1 MKKFSRVTSLL
12 LLISTGC
19 SRHPQTLP
27 DRTPPVA
34 AAIIAVSAA
43 TVPSALTFTGVVAAQ
58 QAAEIS
64 SQILAPIAELRVREG
79 DRVTR
84 GQVLVRLSSAALA
97 AGVQQAESQVA
108 AARQQESAAAAQ
120 ELLASETFARYQ
132 TLDQRHSVTP
142 HEFDQVR
149 TGFAAAQAQ
158 RQAAAALVQAAQSA
172 ATQSHA
178 NQAFTVITA
187 PFAGVVTAKFV
198 DAGAMAT
205 PGMPILRI
213 EDVRQHE
220 VDIQVN
226 EAMMAKLRP
235 GALVQVST
243 SAANPTE
250 APTNA
255 RIREIVPSADPAAHT
270 FLVKIALPASTG
282 LYSGMTANVV
292 VSTAN
297 LSAITLPRSSIRERG
312 QLDSVLALDRD
323 SVAQIRY
330 VNLGRQ
336 FGDRVEVTS
345 GLTAGDRVLAHPDD
359 ALIGRR
365 IEPRP

>member
-1 MKKFSRVTSLL
+1 MKNFSLMGASLL
-12 LLISTGC
+12 LLNFAGC
-19 SRHPQTLP
+19 SRHPQALP
-27 DRTPPVA
+27 DRAPPVA
-34 AAIIAVSAA
+34 AAVIAVSTA
-43 TVPSALTFTGVVAAQ
+43 TVPAALSFTGVIAAQ
-58 QAAEIS
+58 QAADIS

-84 GQVLVRLSSAALA
+84 GQILVRLSSAALA

-120 ELLASETFARYQ
+120 ERLASETFARYQ

-149 TGFAAAQAQ
+149 TGFEAAQAQ
-158 RQAAAALVQAAQSA
+158 HQAAAAQVQAAQSA
-172 ATQSHA
+172 AAQSRA
-178 NQAFTVITA
+178 NQSFTVITA
-187 PFAGVVTAKFV
+187 PFAGVVSAKFV

-205 PGMPILRI
+205 PGTPLLRI
-213 EDVRQHE
+213 EDTRQHE

-226 EAMMAKLRP
+226 ESMLAKLRP
-235 GALVQVST
+235 GSLVQVITGS
-243 SAANPTE
+243 ANPTE
-250 APTNA
+250 A

-270 FLVKIALPASTG
+270 FTVKIALPASTG

-292 VSTAN
+292 VPTGQQT
-297 LSAITLPRSSIRERG
+297 AITLPRSSIRERG
-312 QLDSVLALDRD
+312 QLDSVLALDG
-323 SVAQIRY
+323 SSAAQIRY
-330 VNLGRQ
+330 VNLGRL
-336 FGDRVEVTS
+336 FGDRVEVTG
-345 GLTAGDRVLAHPDD
+345 GLNPGDRVLAHPDD

>member
-1 MKKFSRVTSLL
+1 MKNFSRQASLL
-12 LLISTGC
+12 FLIAAGC
-19 SRHPQTLP
+19 SRHSQILP
-27 DRTPPVA
+27 DKTESMSAEV
-34 AAIIAVSAA
+34 IKVSVE
-43 TVPSALTFTGVVAAQ
+43 TVPSVLPFTGVIAAR
-58 QAAEIS
+58 QAADIS
-64 SQILAPIAELRVREG
+64 SQILAPVAELRVREG
-79 DRVTR
+79 DRVAR
-84 GQVLVRLSSAALA
+84 GQVLVRLSSASLA

-120 ELLASETFARYQ
+120 EQLASDTFTRYQ
-132 TLDQRHSVTP
+132 ALDQRHSVTP

-149 TGFAAAQAQ
+149 TAFAAAQAQ
-158 RQAAAALVQAAQSA
+158 HQAAAAQVQAAQSA
-172 ATQSHA
+172 ANQSRA

-205 PGMPILRI
+205 PGTPLLRI

-226 EAMMAKLRP
+226 ESMLAKLRP
-235 GALVQVST
+235 GALVQVATST
-243 SAANPTE
+243 ENSING
-250 APTNA
+250 PTNGT
-255 RIREIVPSADPAAHT
+255 IREIVPSADPSAHT
-270 FLVKIALPASTG
+270 FMVKIALPASTA

-292 VSTAN
+292 VPAAQLN
-297 LSAITLPRSSIRERG
+297 AITLPRSSITERG
-312 QLDSVLALDRD
+312 QMDSVLALDAN

-330 VNLGRQ
+330 VNLGRL
-336 FGDRVEVTS
+336 FADRVEVTS
-345 GLTAGDRVLAHPDD
+345 GLNAGDRVLARPED

>member
-1 MKKFSRVTSLL
+1 MKTFSRGASLV
-12 LLISTGC
+12 LLIGAGC
-19 SRHPQTLP
+19 SRQPQTLP
-27 DRTPPVA
+27 DQTPRVA
-34 AAIIAVSAA
+34 AVVIAVSPA
-43 TVPSALTFTGVVAAQ
+43 TVPSALSFTGVIAAQ
-58 QAAEIS
+58 QAADIS

-79 DRVTR
+79 DRVGR

-120 ELLASETFARYQ
+120 ELLASETLARYQ

-142 HEFDQVR
+142 HEFDQVSA
-149 TGFAAAQAQ
+149 GFAAAQAQ
-158 RQAAAALVQAAQSA
+158 HQAAAAQVRATQSA

-205 PGMPILRI
+205 PGTPILRI

-226 EAMMAKLRP
+226 EAMLPKLRL
-235 GALVQVST
+235 GSSVQVST
-243 SAANPTE
+243 SAATSTDSS
-250 APTNA
+250 TNA
-255 RIREIVPSADPAAHT
+255 TIREIVPSADPTAHT
-270 FLVKIALPASTG
+270 FTVKIALPASTG
-282 LYSGMTANVV
+282 LYSGMTADVLIP
-292 VSTAN
+292 TAH
-297 LSAITLPRSSIRERG
+297 LSAITLPSSTIRERG
-312 QLDSVLALDRD
+312 QLDSVLALDGN

-336 FGDRVEVTS
+336 FGDRMEVTS
-345 GLTAGDRVLAHPDD
+345 GLNAGDRVLAHADD
-359 ALIGRR
+359 SLIGRR